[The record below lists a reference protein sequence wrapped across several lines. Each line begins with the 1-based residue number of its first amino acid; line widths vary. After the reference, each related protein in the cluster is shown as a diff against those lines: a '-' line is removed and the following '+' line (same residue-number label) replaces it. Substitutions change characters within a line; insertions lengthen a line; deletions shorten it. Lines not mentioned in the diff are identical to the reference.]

1 MKPFKPPVPL
11 VTNSLI
17 GLCIAVQTAT
27 AMIGGRFGEALAFN
41 YGLVPARIMAALH
54 GTAEPLSAALTLVT
68 SLILHGGWL
77 HLFFNMIFFAWV
89 GRSVEWAAGRW
100 VLLTLFLTGGIAG
113 GLMQVASNTASP
125 DPVVGASGAIAAVFG
140 AYAVLYARQTV
151 GARRVLGVLIASET
165 LTALWYAAAWI
176 GLQLLT
182 GLVIGDSGAMG
193 LGRIAI
199 WTHIGGF
206 ITGLVLVQPWTR
218 RNGPR

>member
-1 MKPFKPPVPL
+1 MKPFKPPVPI

-17 GLCIAVQTAT
+17 GLCVAVQAAT
-27 AMIGGRFGEALAFN
+27 TLVGGRFGQSLA
-41 YGLVPARIMAALH
+41 YAWGLVPARIVAALH

-68 SLILHGGWL
+68 SLFLHGGWL

-89 GRSVEWAAGRW
+89 GRSVEWAAGRG
-100 VLLTLFLTGGIAG
+100 VMLTLFLIGGIAG
-113 GLMQVASNTASP
+113 GLVQVASNTASP

-140 AYAVLYARQTV
+140 AYAVLYARSQV
-151 GARRVLGVLIASET
+151 SARRVFGVEISSEA

-182 GLVIGDSGAMG
+182 GLVIGNSGAMG

-206 ITGLVLVQPWTR
+206 ITGLVLIQPWARQR
-218 RNGPR
+218 R